1 MVDCMTDRPTGDSL
15 AVPAGTDV
23 CDSGSPG
30 IVCENDIAL
39 VVLSNIETPASLAG
53 QRPGNVGGY
62 FNYKS
67 DAYGYVALNGNS
79 AEPAA
84 QISLV
89 GYSGNLE
96 SGNRMFMTNSVG
108 LQRTPNNVIIGSGSS
123 AGSSGGAWLVNFGVG
138 PEDSSASAS
147 DAQPNT
153 VIATTSWGYVST
165 SPYVVVVFVVPLSR
179 CFVVLVAAPDDD
191 DDVSMNRR
199 RVDW

>member
-1 MVDCMTDRPTGDSL
+1 MTYRPTRSL

-23 CDSGSPG
+23 CDSGAPG
-30 IVCENDIAL
+30 IICEIDIAL

-96 SGNRMFMTNSVG
+96 SGNRMFITNSVG
-108 LQRTPNNVIIGSGSS
+108 LKRTPNNVIIGSGSS
-123 AGSSGGAWLVNFGVG
+123 GGSSGGAWLVNFGVE

-165 SPYVVVVFVVPLSR
+165 SPYVVVVSLLSR
-179 CFVVLVAAPDDD
+179 CCLVVVSSLSLVLVAAATA
-191 DDVSMNRR
+191 DVDMNRR